1 MMARTVLVTGGGRG
15 IGLGV
20 VRQFLDE
27 GCNVTVLE
35 KNLDAADPSF
45 ADLVAS
51 TPQLW
56 AMAGDLN
63 NPDDREAF
71 LQGTIE
77 RFGRLDILVN
87 NAGVAPR
94 VRRDLLEVDE
104 QSWDFVLDT
113 NLKANFFLTQRV
125 AKLMMAQRPVDG
137 ARGFIIN
144 YGSLNSYVVA
154 TDRVEYCASKAGIA
168 MLTQV
173 FARRLASEQ
182 IYVYEVRPGVIDT
195 PMTSVVHEK
204 YTRMIEQEDAFPIAR
219 WGQPSDVALAISA
232 LVSGKF
238 RYSTGEVINVDG
250 GFHLRKL

>member
-77 RFGRLDILVN
+77 RFGRLDILIN

-125 AKLMMAQRPVDG
+125 AQLMMAQRPVDG

-168 MLTQV
+168 MLTRV

-232 LVSGKF
+232 LVMAYLEGVFASLLPG
-238 RYSTGEVINVDG
+238 N
-250 GFHLRKL
+250 

>member
-94 VRRDLLEVDE
+94 VRRDLL
-104 QSWDFVLDT
+104 
-113 NLKANFFLTQRV
+113 
-125 AKLMMAQRPVDG
+125 
-137 ARGFIIN
+137 
-144 YGSLNSYVVA
+144 
-154 TDRVEYCASKAGIA
+154 
-168 MLTQV
+168 
-173 FARRLASEQ
+173 
-182 IYVYEVRPGVIDT
+182 
-195 PMTSVVHEK
+195 
-204 YTRMIEQEDAFPIAR
+204 
-219 WGQPSDVALAISA
+219 
-232 LVSGKF
+232 
-238 RYSTGEVINVDG
+238 
-250 GFHLRKL
+250 